1 MNMKKI
7 TTLQKQFEV
16 FRMNLGGK
24 YLLMA
29 ADQSLYPW
37 GHSDIAMCP
46 VICIGLNQS
55 PTYLM
60 VYSGYL
66 CDLLKYTV
74 RKL

>member
-1 MNMKKI
+1 MI
-7 TTLQKQFEV
+7 LQKQFEV

-29 ADQSLYPW
+29 AGNVS
-37 GHSDIAMCP
+37 SDMHRFEP
-46 VICIGLNQS
+46 FQS